1 MCNDGTSLYK
11 SDGTENIW
19 TLNTSTFTE
28 DNKIQAYTNTGKIG
42 RLNELE
48 WVNDKIYS
56 NIYEN
61 TGIAII
67 NPENGATEGVIDFT
81 QITKLIS
88 NYSSNDNV
96 LNGIAY
102 NPETETL
109 FVTGKRWD
117 KLFEVKIVKQ

>member
-1 MCNDGTSLYK
+1 M
-11 SDGTENIW
+11 
-19 TLNTSTFTE
+19 
-28 DNKIQAYTNTGKIG
+28 
-42 RLNELE
+42 
-48 WVNDKIYS
+48 
-56 NIYEN
+56 
-61 TGIAII
+61 
-67 NPENGATEGVIDFT
+67 PENGATEGVIDFT
-81 QITKLIS
+81 PITKLIS

>member
-1 MCNDGTSLYK
+1 
-11 SDGTENIW
+11 
-19 TLNTSTFTE
+19 FT
-28 DNKIQAYTNTGKIG
+28 
-42 RLNELE
+42 
-48 WVNDKIYS
+48 
-56 NIYEN
+56 
-61 TGIAII
+61 
-67 NPENGATEGVIDFT
+67 P
-81 QITKLIS
+81 ITKLIS